1 MKIRVIRFG
10 ENLPGRGKMKS
21 VFISPFRFYLVF
33 FAISITFCSLGGR
46 LVYLQVFKSSDFS
59 QFAQSARKNF
69 VTLKARRGDIVDR
82 KGNLLATTRSV
93 VNVGMDPYS
102 VGEDDYKKFA
112 ELSQLLDIPL
122 EEIEIA
128 ASKKIKKG
136 TEFEGEIKKI
146 RWVKLKGEVDEST
159 YRQIQSLKMGGVYG
173 NFKHSRLYPGNR
185 LGSHLLGYLNK
196 EGLATMGVERFA
208 NYYLKGQDGWKESE
222 KDGKRKEMPEHRI
235 LEVSPQNGLN
245 VELSIDWMIQD
256 MVQKELARIV
266 EEYNPLSAS
275 MIVSEPRTGN
285 ILALANVPDFDPNF
299 YNKSELSNQRN
310 RALSD
315 LYEPGS
321 TFKIVAVSGCMNDGI
336 ISPDDIID
344 CSVSSVQRGSRRMR
358 LPGDHHPLGRISV
371 KKVVQKSSNRG
382 AAQLGI
388 LLGSQRLYE
397 YCRAF
402 GFGEKTNFGI
412 GGERKGVLHH
422 PKNWDGLTIT
432 RLPMGHAV
440 SATPMQVHT
449 AMSAVANGGV
459 LMKPKFINRVFD
471 EEGKTVTPFNAKAV
485 RRVVDNDV
493 ASSLTK
499 MLVSVVSNEGT
510 AKKARVEGFNVAGKT
525 GTTQKL
531 VDGKYSRNHHVGSFV
546 GFFPAQKPRIVI
558 TVVVDEAKMKNGM
571 LGYGGSVAA
580 PAFQNVAK
588 QIISYLGIE
597 PNKEEVNIPSNLILN
612 KEAL

>member
-1 MKIRVIRFG
+1 
-10 ENLPGRGKMKS
+10 
-21 VFISPFRFYLVF
+21 
-33 FAISITFCSLGGR
+33 
-46 LVYLQVFKSSDFS
+46 
-59 QFAQSARKNF
+59 
-69 VTLKARRGDIVDR
+69 
-82 KGNLLATTRSV
+82 
-93 VNVGMDPYS
+93 
-102 VGEDDYKKFA
+102 
-112 ELSQLLDIPL
+112 
-122 EEIEIA
+122 
-128 ASKKIKKG
+128 
-136 TEFEGEIKKI
+136 
-146 RWVKLKGEVDEST
+146 
-159 YRQIQSLKMGGVYG
+159 
-173 NFKHSRLYPGNR
+173 
-185 LGSHLLGYLNK
+185 
-196 EGLATMGVERFA
+196 
-208 NYYLKGQDGWKESE
+208 
-222 KDGKRKEMPEHRI
+222 
-235 LEVSPQNGLN
+235 
-245 VELSIDWMIQD
+245 
-256 MVQKELARIV
+256 
-266 EEYNPLSAS
+266 
-275 MIVSEPRTGN
+275 MIVSEPHTGN

-299 YNKSELSNQRN
+299 YNKSELSSQRN

-382 AAQLGI
+382 AAQMGI
-388 LLGSQRLYE
+388 LLGPQRLYE

-440 SATPMQVHT
+440 SATPMQVHS

-471 EEGKTVTPFNAKAV
+471 EEGKTVTPFNAKAI
-485 RRVVDNDV
+485 RRVVGDDV
-493 ASSLTK
+493 ATSLTK

-510 AKKARVEGFNVAGKT
+510 ARKARVEGFNVAGKT

-597 PNKEEVNIPSNLILN
+597 PNKDKINIASNLISN
-612 KEAL
+612 EQAL